1 MSGLSTAKHL
11 LAKQASELF
20 MDRRFDLSLTEYPDH
35 FNNLAELIQ
44 QIDQYESVGHIVTD
58 METGKLEVL
67 GYFIDDDQ
75 AVMEFLGEVRDL
87 IS

>member
-20 MDRRFDLSLTEYPDH
+20 MDRRWDLELTEYPEH
-35 FNNLAELIQ
+35 FANLAELIQ
-44 QIDQYESVGHIVTD
+44 QIDQYQSMGHIITD

-67 GYFIDDDQ
+67 GYFVDDDEY
-75 AVMEFLGEVRDL
+75 VLEFLTQVRNS
-87 IS
+87 IY